1 MLIGKSIQI
10 REELNPGDI
19 GAIVQ
24 LHGTLYAREYGLDHT
39 FEGYVAAG
47 MGEFAVKYN
56 AANDYL
62 AVAEQD
68 GQIYGSIAIVGHDDL
83 AQLRWFIVHPELRG
97 HGVGKRLLDGAIT
110 YCKRRPFKSVFL
122 WTISELTIAARLYKG
137 AGFRLT
143 EQKTHEIWGAI
154 HTEERYDL
162 DLQST
167 NEFPR
172 WQN

>member
-1 MLIGKSIQI
+1 MLTDKSTQI
-10 REELNPGDI
+10 REGIKPGDI

-47 MGEFAVKYN
+47 IGEFAVKYN
-56 AANDYL
+56 EQNDYL
-62 AVAEQD
+62 AVAEQG
-68 GQIYGSIAIVGHDDL
+68 GQIYGSIAIVGHDDM

-97 HGVGKRLLDGAIT
+97 QGVGTQLLDGAIR
-110 YCKRRPFKSVFL
+110 YCRQRPFKSVLL
-122 WTISELTIAARLYKG
+122 WTISELTTAARLYKA

-162 DLQST
+162 DL
-167 NEFPR
+167 
-172 WQN
+172 

>member
-1 MLIGKSIQI
+1 MQI
-10 REELNPGDI
+10 REGIKPGDI

-39 FEGYVAAG
+39 FEGYVAAA

-56 AANDYL
+56 ERNDYL
-62 AVAEQD
+62 GVAEQD
-68 GQIYGSIAIVGHDDL
+68 LQVLGSIAIVGHEDL

-97 HGVGKRLLDGAIT
+97 QGVGKQLLDGAIT
-110 YCKRRPFKSVFL
+110 FCRQRKFTSVFL
-122 WTISELTIAARLYKG
+122 WTISELNTAARLYKA

-143 EQKTHEIWGAI
+143 EQHTHEIWGAV

-162 DLQST
+162 DL
-167 NEFPR
+167 
-172 WQN
+172 